1 MNPPGVPTPA
11 VGGEP
16 IKYRNPKTFWDVMVN
31 IVTFT
36 NDKVMSINN
45 SKLFAGLII
54 ITMNIASKFVVFK
67 LSKSMEAYLKY
78 TFSRDILVFAMAWMG
93 TRDIYVALFMT
104 GLFILCMKYLFN
116 EDSPYNCLPESFTS
130 YHLTLSDE
138 NEKVTPDQL
147 KQAQEVL
154 ERYEKQS
161 SKETFDNMPSE
172 SVTLP
177 PHLTVKNRSIPTS
190 PLINSDTH
198 LKRALVLDDEPY
210 YPYED

>member
-16 IKYRNPKTFWDVMVN
+16 IKYRNPKTFWDVIVN
-31 IVTFT
+31 ITTFV

-104 GLFILCMKYLFN
+104 GLFIVCMKYLFN

-154 ERYEKQS
+154 ERYEKQNK
-161 SKETFDNMPSE
+161 KETFANQREENTIS
-172 SVTLP
+172 
-177 PHLTVKNRSIPTS
+177 PHITVKNRDVSIT
-190 PLINSDTH
+190 PLKSDIH

-210 YPYED
+210 YPYDH